1 MLGDAKLTW
10 WLAVDTPE
18 SATGAPRPLVVLL
31 AWIAAPQPAIAKL
44 CHFLNPLGCDVVV
57 VQPHPASLWVPALAA
72 GNAQAVLQQLES
84 QLQRS
89 GPRPLLFAVFSGA
102 AKAIY
107 YKVLP
112 LLGPVLQLSDAAALG
127 SQHLS
132 ATQQTQASACD
143 ALVGEFTAAQSQ
155 LSPAL
160 QPTWSESCKPCK
172 WLYLRHGTTR
182 APTAAQCTATRIS
195 SMHLH
200 ATQSAHAAITG
211 KGTQEPRSQQLRKHL
226 AHSGDDGSCGAL
238 NNQVELEQAAHAKQ
252 KRQEQAQQPQQEQQE
267 LSQPQQ
273 LHPSASTSIA
283 TALLQAGQHP
293 HHHHMPLALKPG
305 SLNCCCTAPN
315 TVLQSHCP
323 VQAGLMLAT
332 DCTEGW
338 CILQAGVQLAAGAAD
353 FLGLEV
359 WEQQRREMWVVLAGS
374 WLACQGPSLF
384 TYSWDDS
391 VADPFRIQRLAQ
403 ALRVRGASVLEQ
415 AWPSSSHCAHLRLH
429 PVQCR
434 DLVVAWLQEA
444 KGARMNALLLR
455 HLAMPRASSLQSFK
469 EYRAAEAQN
478 PQQNSVTS
486 DGLLL
491 EYETLELRLHPPNVV
506 IDNETYDD
514 ATLITIDSANRPG
527 TLIEVVQCL
536 TELNLSIRRARISSD
551 GGWFVDAPCPY
562 PHSPCGPVVLL
573 GAEFLVSE
581 TPRGKVTHPHK
592 LALIR
597 KVLSVDPEAQALL
610 SQSRDALS
618 VFELAGR
625 DKKGLLGEVLQLLTS
640 NGCEVWTYH
649 SQVALVVSVLDALK
663 RGGSKEEGLEASKLA
678 ALTQVV
684 RGELHHERR
693 LHHLLLLEELKSYE
707 LHQAAEQAA
716 VTTPTSTA
724 AHTPGPGSGSGSTG
738 SGPHPSLSRLSP
750 TSGAGGQ
757 EAAEEGTSG
766 GAKPNGTE
774 AGAGGGSSGG
784 GISGAQP
791 RPGPGFSSASHM
803 AALPPTAL
811 LAGDLLNYTHFDVNS
826 MHHLLKAEVRIQHS
840 ALLKYHL
847 VTIHSK
853 DRNKL
858 FFDTVCT
865 LADMAYDVYHGTID
879 SEGDQASQLFY
890 VRPRYG
896 DTIWDAQK
904 ANRLQYMLQC
914 AVLRRFPRGL
924 RVHLQTQDKGAT
936 PAIFAALSAAG
947 FSITRAEV
955 RTLSDGRV
963 IFDLSLTDNEGR
975 IPSSAAVQRACE
987 AAGGVQADELDPLM
1001 QVASVG
1007 GAAAAAAT
1015 SRPGA
1020 VDASTPGSSL
1030 SSGAAA
1036 GGSLPSNLG
1045 PRSGSMPTGLGGSQQ
1060 GQGGNG
1066 STTSG
1071 LSSAAAYAAAVSQ
1084 GVMLPPKPYN
1094 AVGGKFHFALAGS
1107 SADRRRGTLG
1117 SSAGFLGQAAT

>member
-112 LLGPVLQLSDAAALG
+112 LLGPVLQLSDAAALA

-155 LSPAL
+155 LSPADMVRVM
-160 QPTWSESCKPCK
+160 QAMQVAVPAPWDHASTYSSPMH
-172 WLYLRHGTTR
+172 RH
-182 APTAAQCTATRIS
+182 RIS
-195 SMHLH
+195 AMHLH

-211 KGTQEPRSQQLRKHL
+211 KGTQEVKHTPSHGSMVLALAQPRSQQLRKHL

-252 KRQEQAQQPQQEQQE
+252 QRQERAQQPQQEQQE
-267 LSQPQQ
+267 LSQQQQ

-283 TALLQAGQHP
+283 TALLQA
-293 HHHHMPLALKPG
+293 
-305 SLNCCCTAPN
+305 APN

-359 WEQQRREMWVVLAGS
+359 WEQQRREMWAVLAGS

-444 KGARMNALLLR
+444 KAVYLMR
-455 HLAMPRASSLQSFK
+455 RAHSQPAGVLQ
-469 EYRAAEAQN
+469 AEL
-478 PQQNSVTS
+478 S
-486 DGLLL
+486 
-491 EYETLELRLHPPNVV
+491 VV

-562 PHSPCGPVVLL
+562 PCGPCGPVVLL

-640 NGCEVWTYH
+640 NGCEVHSAAVWTYH

-678 ALTQVV
+678 ALTQVLYDKLGGGDAVVAHEVV

-774 AGAGGGSSGG
+774 AGTGGGSSGG

-791 RPGPGFSSASHM
+791 RP
-803 AALPPTAL
+803 
-811 LAGDLLNYTHFDVNS
+811 
-826 MHHLLKAEVRIQHS
+826 
-840 ALLKYHL
+840 
-847 VTIHSK
+847 
-853 DRNKL
+853 
-858 FFDTVCT
+858 
-865 LADMAYDVYHGTID
+865 
-879 SEGDQASQLFY
+879 
-890 VRPRYG
+890 
-896 DTIWDAQK
+896 
-904 ANRLQYMLQC
+904 
-914 AVLRRFPRGL
+914 
-924 RVHLQTQDKGAT
+924 
-936 PAIFAALSAAG
+936 
-947 FSITRAEV
+947 
-955 RTLSDGRV
+955 
-963 IFDLSLTDNEGR
+963 
-975 IPSSAAVQRACE
+975 
-987 AAGGVQADELDPLM
+987 
-1001 QVASVG
+1001 
-1007 GAAAAAAT
+1007 
-1015 SRPGA
+1015 
-1020 VDASTPGSSL
+1020 
-1030 SSGAAA
+1030 
-1036 GGSLPSNLG
+1036 
-1045 PRSGSMPTGLGGSQQ
+1045 
-1060 GQGGNG
+1060 
-1066 STTSG
+1066 
-1071 LSSAAAYAAAVSQ
+1071 
-1084 GVMLPPKPYN
+1084 
-1094 AVGGKFHFALAGS
+1094 
-1107 SADRRRGTLG
+1107 
-1117 SSAGFLGQAAT
+1117 

>member
-112 LLGPVLQLSDAAALG
+112 LLGPVLQLSDAAALA

-172 WLYLRHGTTR
+172 WLYPRHGTTR

-211 KGTQEPRSQQLRKHL
+211 KGTQEVKHTPRSQQLRKHL

-252 KRQEQAQQPQQEQQE
+252 KRQERAQQPQQEQQE
-267 LSQPQQ
+267 LSQQQQ

-305 SLNCCCTAPN
+305 SLNCFCTAPN

-338 CILQAGVQLAAGAAD
+338 RILQAGVQLAAGAAD

-359 WEQQRREMWVVLAGS
+359 WEQQRREMWAVLAGS

-415 AWPSSSHCAHLRLH
+415 AWPSSSHCAHLHLH

-444 KGARMNALLLR
+444 KAAYLMRRAHSQPAGVLQAELSGARMNALLLR

-625 DKKGLLGEVLQLLTS
+625 DKKGLLGEV
-640 NGCEVWTYH
+640 WTYH

-678 ALTQVV
+678 ALTQVLYDKLGGGDAVVAHEVV

-738 SGPHPSLSRLSP
+738 SGPPPQLVQAVP
-750 TSGAGGQ
+750 DQWGWC
-757 EAAEEGTSG
+757 
-766 GAKPNGTE
+766 
-774 AGAGGGSSGG
+774 AGGG
-784 GISGAQP
+784 
-791 RPGPGFSSASHM
+791 
-803 AALPPTAL
+803 
-811 LAGDLLNYTHFDVNS
+811 
-826 MHHLLKAEVRIQHS
+826 
-840 ALLKYHL
+840 
-847 VTIHSK
+847 
-853 DRNKL
+853 
-858 FFDTVCT
+858 
-865 LADMAYDVYHGTID
+865 
-879 SEGDQASQLFY
+879 
-890 VRPRYG
+890 
-896 DTIWDAQK
+896 
-904 ANRLQYMLQC
+904 
-914 AVLRRFPRGL
+914 
-924 RVHLQTQDKGAT
+924 
-936 PAIFAALSAAG
+936 
-947 FSITRAEV
+947 
-955 RTLSDGRV
+955 
-963 IFDLSLTDNEGR
+963 
-975 IPSSAAVQRACE
+975 
-987 AAGGVQADELDPLM
+987 
-1001 QVASVG
+1001 
-1007 GAAAAAAT
+1007 
-1015 SRPGA
+1015 
-1020 VDASTPGSSL
+1020 
-1030 SSGAAA
+1030 
-1036 GGSLPSNLG
+1036 
-1045 PRSGSMPTGLGGSQQ
+1045 
-1060 GQGGNG
+1060 
-1066 STTSG
+1066 
-1071 LSSAAAYAAAVSQ
+1071 
-1084 GVMLPPKPYN
+1084 
-1094 AVGGKFHFALAGS
+1094 
-1107 SADRRRGTLG
+1107 
-1117 SSAGFLGQAAT
+1117 

>member
-1 MLGDAKLTW
+1 
-10 WLAVDTPE
+10 
-18 SATGAPRPLVVLL
+18 
-31 AWIAAPQPAIAKL
+31 
-44 CHFLNPLGCDVVV
+44 
-57 VQPHPASLWVPALAA
+57 
-72 GNAQAVLQQLES
+72 
-84 QLQRS
+84 
-89 GPRPLLFAVFSGA
+89 
-102 AKAIY
+102 
-107 YKVLP
+107 
-112 LLGPVLQLSDAAALG
+112 
-127 SQHLS
+127 
-132 ATQQTQASACD
+132 
-143 ALVGEFTAAQSQ
+143 
-155 LSPAL
+155 
-160 QPTWSESCKPCK
+160 
-172 WLYLRHGTTR
+172 
-182 APTAAQCTATRIS
+182 
-195 SMHLH
+195 
-200 ATQSAHAAITG
+200 
-211 KGTQEPRSQQLRKHL
+211 
-226 AHSGDDGSCGAL
+226 
-238 NNQVELEQAAHAKQ
+238 
-252 KRQEQAQQPQQEQQE
+252 
-267 LSQPQQ
+267 
-273 LHPSASTSIA
+273 
-283 TALLQAGQHP
+283 
-293 HHHHMPLALKPG
+293 
-305 SLNCCCTAPN
+305 
-315 TVLQSHCP
+315 
-323 VQAGLMLAT
+323 
-332 DCTEGW
+332 
-338 CILQAGVQLAAGAAD
+338 
-353 FLGLEV
+353 
-359 WEQQRREMWVVLAGS
+359 
-374 WLACQGPSLF
+374 
-384 TYSWDDS
+384 
-391 VADPFRIQRLAQ
+391 
-403 ALRVRGASVLEQ
+403 
-415 AWPSSSHCAHLRLH
+415 
-429 PVQCR
+429 
-434 DLVVAWLQEA
+434 
-444 KGARMNALLLR
+444 MNALLLR

-551 GGWFVDAPCPY
+551 GGWFVD
-562 PHSPCGPVVLL
+562 
-573 GAEFLVSE
+573 EFLVSE

-640 NGCEVWTYH
+640 NGCEVHSAAVWTYH

-678 ALTQVV
+678 ALTQVLYDKLGGGDAVVAHEVV

-738 SGPHPSLSRLSP
+738 SGHHPSLSRLSP

-757 EAAEEGTSG
+757 EAAEEGSSG

-774 AGAGGGSSGG
+774 AGAGGAAAGEASAGHSPGQGREEVSSSQASSARPPGTFTTLSTPGDSCQRGGSQSGSTSGG
-784 GISGAQP
+784 GGVPGGGTS
-791 RPGPGFSSASHM
+791 GPGFSSASHM

-1020 VDASTPGSSL
+1020 VDASTPSSSL
-1030 SSGAAA
+1030 GSGAAA

-1060 GQGGNG
+1060 GPGGNG